1 MSSINRNNVL
11 SSDRSCVR
19 QSSLFR
25 QYESGNSVKG
35 LLGTPNLCW
44 NTQMKEGVFAGQRAH
59 DENDS
64 IVVRRREPGSN
75 LPQQNVRLE
84 THVPL
89 KQEMSIPR
97 AAPRSTRPW

>member
-11 SSDRSCVR
+11 NNDRSCVR

-44 NTQMKEGVFAGQRAH
+44 NTQMKEGVFAGQKAH
-59 DENDS
+59 CENDT
-64 IVVRRREPGSN
+64 IMTRRREAN
-75 LPQQNVRLE
+75 HNAHQEAQKQQALI
-84 THVPL
+84 H
-89 KQEMSIPR
+89 R
-97 AAPRSTRPW
+97 AVPRSTRPW